1 MGVTVEVSAASLGHW
16 RSHTGCR
23 LKDDRRAAGGG
34 ACALLGPECP
44 PPEAEVSRGGRG
56 TVTVRVEAVMADAT
70 RRLVLRYRD
79 YVTRN
84 PGAAAQ
90 LEGSVRSVSYIIAG
104 RFADSHELSELV
116 YSASNLLV
124 LVNDGILRKG
134 VAPTPLVSG
143 TQQRLMTWLTVLEH
157 LEVFTEMCSAKFW
170 GEKCRWLVIILIQLA
185 KATLRI
191 LLLHW
196 YKAGIQTSPP
206 ITPLDRERHLH
217 RSCSEDNVTE
227 AEVSSQSS
235 STAFIGQRSK
245 RVVRMLNSTPAL
257 QLRHWGSPQEEQRQW
272 ISQAGTQHPPTI
284 LTQQEI
290 LAESL
295 YITRPLVHL
304 LALGIWG
311 QKSWKPWLLSGIV
324 DIASLSLMRDPKDMR
339 QTERAELR
347 RRTFLLLYYLLR
359 SPFYDRYSE
368 TKILFLLRILADY
381 VPGVSLVALQEKKK
395 TRRMNR
401 AAERAVSSSFK
412 PQLPKMKA
420 KMKICV
426 ILTPPTHASLNN
438 IFFLNPN
445 SMEPTTQCQVY
456 NRPLQ
461 KKQDRTNLS
470 ERHIS

>member
-1 MGVTVEVSAASLGHW
+1 MVDVL
-16 RSHTGCR
+16 
-23 LKDDRRAAGGG
+23 
-34 ACALLGPECP
+34 
-44 PPEAEVSRGGRG
+44 
-56 TVTVRVEAVMADAT
+56 
-70 RRLVLRYRD
+70 RRLLFRYRE
-79 YVTRN
+79 YVIRN

-104 RFADSHELSELV
+104 RFADSHEFSELV

-134 VAPTPLVSG
+134 IAPTLLVSD
-143 TQQRLMTWLTVLEH
+143 TQRRLMTWLTVLEH

-217 RSCSEDNVTE
+217 RGSCE
-227 AEVSSQSS
+227 A
-235 STAFIGQRSK
+235 
-245 RVVRMLNSTPAL
+245 PAL
-257 QLRHWGSPQEEQRQW
+257 QLRRWGSPQEEQRQW
-272 ISQAGTQHPPTI
+272 SSQAGIQHPPTI

-304 LALGIWG
+304 LALGMWG

-324 DIASLSLMRDPKDMR
+324 DIASLSLMRDPKEMR
-339 QTERAELR
+339 QSERAELR

-359 SPFYDRYSE
+359 SPFYDCYSE
-368 TKILFLLRILADY
+368 TKILFLLRILTDY
-381 VPGVSLVALQEKKK
+381 VPGVSLLA
-395 TRRMNR
+395 
-401 AAERAVSSSFK
+401 
-412 PQLPKMKA
+412 
-420 KMKICV
+420 
-426 ILTPPTHASLNN
+426 
-438 IFFLNPN
+438 
-445 SMEPTTQCQVY
+445 
-456 NRPLQ
+456 RPLMDYLPVWQ
-461 KKQDRTNLS
+461 KIYFYNWG
-470 ERHIS
+470 